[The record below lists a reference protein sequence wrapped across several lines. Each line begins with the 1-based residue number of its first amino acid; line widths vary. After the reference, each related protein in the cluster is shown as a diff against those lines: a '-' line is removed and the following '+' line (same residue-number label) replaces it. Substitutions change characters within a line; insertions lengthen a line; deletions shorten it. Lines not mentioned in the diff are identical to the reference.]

1 MDCFFSFLFR
11 KSVSDSLV
19 NKTNK
24 ALALP
29 PTYNGKNALLV
40 FLTVA
45 RQGGINYWH
54 VMEAPK
60 Q

>member
-1 MDCFFSFLFR
+1 MDCYFFLKIGF
-11 KSVSDSLV
+11 VSDSLV

-24 ALALP
+24 ALAANIQ
-29 PTYNGKNALLV
+29 YNGKNALLV

-45 RQGGINYWH
+45 RQGGI